1 MNSKTWTR
9 IIALTLF
16 AALALPLQLPA
27 QNTAKPHHPHRYH
40 HYQVVDPGTFGG
52 PGNGLQAP
60 FFPRTGVLNNQ
71 GTLVGAADGAAVDP
85 FCGNPPNC
93 LIFNAFQWQNGVT
106 TDLGVLPG
114 GFTSQSQW
122 ISENGLIVGLGDNGQ
137 WDPVAGFPLPQLH
150 GILWEHGGMTDLGTL
165 PEGGYLSFPL
175 GVNNRGEVVG
185 FAQNTVPD
193 PNSMGFPGYGT
204 QTRAFY
210 WKNGAMQDLG
220 TLGTGT
226 DAAAALVNERGQVVG
241 WSYTNAT
248 PSAICAG
255 AGFGQYGFVLTTSSF
270 LWDAKNGMRDIG
282 GLGGS
287 CTIATDLNN
296 RGQIVGLSALPGD
309 LVMHPF
315 VWDAATGM
323 TDLLG
328 ASSGLTNPF
337 FALTINEHGV
347 VAGSAIDQAF
357 NFYPFVWRQIGK
369 KWKQTDLGVNSVPT
383 SINASAQVVGYGS
396 ISFLWE
402 DGGPAIDL
410 STLVPPNITLGEVNQ
425 INNRGE
431 IAAQGTDPN
440 GNHSAFLLIPCD
452 ENHPGVEGC
461 DYSMVD
467 ATATAKTAPVQAAQP
482 SFAGT
487 GNIRMPI
494 GLRDLL
500 RGPMFGRQ
508 NRFGSSAQ
516 K

>member
-16 AALALPLQLPA
+16 AALALPLPVAA
-27 QNTAKPHHPHRYH
+27 QGNAKQHHPHQYH
-40 HYQVVDPGTFGG
+40 HYQVIDPGTFGG
-52 PGNGLQAP
+52 PQNGLQAP

-71 GTLVGAADGAAVDP
+71 GTLVGAADGTAIDP

-165 PEGGYLSFPL
+165 PEGGYLSFPM

-193 PNSMGFPGYGT
+193 PNSMGFVGYGT

-210 WKNGAMQDLG
+210 WKNGVMQDLG

-226 DAAAALVNERGQVVG
+226 DADAALINERGQVVG
-241 WSYTNAT
+241 WSYTNST

-255 AGFGQYGFVLTTSSF
+255 AGFGYGFFLTTSSF
-270 LWDAKNGMRDIG
+270 LWDQKNGMRDIG

-315 VWDAATGM
+315 VWDAAAGM
-323 TDLLG
+323 TDLFG

-337 FALTINEHGV
+337 FAITINEHGV
-347 VAGSAIDQAF
+347 VAGSAVDLAF
-357 NFYPFVWRQIGK
+357 NFYPFLWRKIGG

-383 SINASAQVVGYGS
+383 SINASGQVVGYGS

-402 DGGPAIDL
+402 DGGPAVDL
-410 STLVPPNITLGEVNQ
+410 SALVPPSITLGEVNQ
-425 INNRGE
+425 INDRGE
-431 IAAQGTDPN
+431 IAAQGTDAN

-452 ENHPGVEGC
+452 GNHPGVEGC
-461 DYSMVD
+461 DYSMV
-467 ATATAKTAPVQAAQP
+467 TARTA
-482 SFAGT
+482 
-487 GNIRMPI
+487 
-494 GLRDLL
+494 
-500 RGPMFGRQ
+500 RQ
-508 NRFGSSAQ
+508 NVALRYVPNTMLHSFRSRMSNRFSSHGLPSQ
-516 K
+516 SR